1 MSIKLDKI
9 DKHILQVLQR
19 DGKIQNI
26 ELAKEV
32 GLSPSPCLRRV
43 RLLEES
49 GVITRYV
56 AVLDGS
62 MVDAG
67 LSLFARIWFRA
78 QDAETIEEFVKAI
91 KVLLAQ
97 GGLTEG
103 GQLARLD
110 AVDGLR
116 HQLGWGV
123 GSGRGGDLFMLAAFA
138 DHCHGLVFG
147 VCAGAQGQ
155 QGDTQQS
162 ARVVRCV
169 HVAC

>member
-67 LSLFARIWFRA
+67 LSLFARIWFKA
-78 QDAETIEEFVKAI
+78 QDAQTIEDFVKEI
-91 KVLLAQ
+91 KVLPEVVECHLMAGECDALIRIVTKDLATYRRFHADY
-97 GGLTEG
+97 LTQISSIQSIKTE
-103 GQLARLD
+103 
-110 AVDGLR
+110 VPMET
-116 HQLGWGV
+116 V
-123 GSGRGGDLFMLAAFA
+123 KVSFA
-138 DHCHGLVFG
+138 LPL
-147 VCAGAQGQ
+147 
-155 QGDTQQS
+155 
-162 ARVVRCV
+162 
-169 HVAC
+169 

>member
-56 AVLDGS
+56 AVLDGRK
-62 MVDAG
+62 VDAG

-91 KVLLAQ
+91 KVLPEVVECHLMAGECDALIRIVTKDLATYRRFHADY
-97 GGLTEG
+97 LTQIPSIQSIKTE
-103 GQLARLD
+103 
-110 AVDGLR
+110 VPMET
-116 HQLGWGV
+116 V
-123 GSGRGGDLFMLAAFA
+123 KVSFA
-138 DHCHGLVFG
+138 LPL
-147 VCAGAQGQ
+147 Q
-155 QGDTQQS
+155 
-162 ARVVRCV
+162 
-169 HVAC
+169 

>member
-67 LSLFARIWFRA
+67 LSLFARIWFKA
-78 QDAETIEEFVKAI
+78 QDAQTIEEFVKEI
-91 KVLLAQ
+91 KVLPEVVECHLMAGECDALIRIVTKDLATYRRFHADY
-97 GGLTEG
+97 LTQISSIQSIKTE
-103 GQLARLD
+103 
-110 AVDGLR
+110 VPMET
-116 HQLGWGV
+116 V
-123 GSGRGGDLFMLAAFA
+123 KVSFA
-138 DHCHGLVFG
+138 LPL
-147 VCAGAQGQ
+147 
-155 QGDTQQS
+155 
-162 ARVVRCV
+162 
-169 HVAC
+169 

>member
-78 QDAETIEEFVKAI
+78 QDAETIEEFVTAI
-91 KVLLAQ
+91 KVLPEVVECHLMAGECDALIRIVTKDLATYRRFHADY
-97 GGLTEG
+97 LTQIPSIQSIKTE
-103 GQLARLD
+103 
-110 AVDGLR
+110 VPMET
-116 HQLGWGV
+116 V
-123 GSGRGGDLFMLAAFA
+123 KVSFA
-138 DHCHGLVFG
+138 LPL
-147 VCAGAQGQ
+147 
-155 QGDTQQS
+155 
-162 ARVVRCV
+162 
-169 HVAC
+169 

>member
-91 KVLLAQ
+91 KVLPEVVECHLMAGECDALIRIVTKDLATYRRFHADY
-97 GGLTEG
+97 LTQIPSIQSIKTE
-103 GQLARLD
+103 
-110 AVDGLR
+110 VPMET
-116 HQLGWGV
+116 V
-123 GSGRGGDLFMLAAFA
+123 KVSFA
-138 DHCHGLVFG
+138 LPL
-147 VCAGAQGQ
+147 
-155 QGDTQQS
+155 
-162 ARVVRCV
+162 
-169 HVAC
+169 

>member
-49 GVITRYV
+49 GVITHYV

-62 MVDAG
+62 QVDAG
-67 LSLFARIWFRA
+67 LSLFARIWFKA

-91 KVLLAQ
+91 KVLPEVVECHLMAGECDALIRIVTKDLATYRRFHADY
-97 GGLTEG
+97 LTQIPSIQSIKTE
-103 GQLARLD
+103 
-110 AVDGLR
+110 VPMET
-116 HQLGWGV
+116 V
-123 GSGRGGDLFMLAAFA
+123 KVSFA
-138 DHCHGLVFG
+138 LPL
-147 VCAGAQGQ
+147 
-155 QGDTQQS
+155 
-162 ARVVRCV
+162 
-169 HVAC
+169 

>member
-62 MVDAG
+62 KVDAG
-67 LSLFARIWFRA
+67 LSLFARILFRA

-91 KVLLAQ
+91 KVLPEVVECHLMAGECDALIRIVTKDLATYRRFHADY
-97 GGLTEG
+97 LTQIPSIQSIKTE
-103 GQLARLD
+103 
-110 AVDGLR
+110 VPMET
-116 HQLGWGV
+116 V
-123 GSGRGGDLFMLAAFA
+123 KVSFA
-138 DHCHGLVFG
+138 LPL
-147 VCAGAQGQ
+147 Q
-155 QGDTQQS
+155 
-162 ARVVRCV
+162 
-169 HVAC
+169 

>member
-56 AVLDGS
+56 AVLDGGK
-62 MVDAG
+62 VDAG

-91 KVLLAQ
+91 KVLPEVVECHLMAGECDALIRIVTKDLATYRRFHADY
-97 GGLTEG
+97 LTQIPSIQSIKTE
-103 GQLARLD
+103 
-110 AVDGLR
+110 VPMET
-116 HQLGWGV
+116 V
-123 GSGRGGDLFMLAAFA
+123 KVSFA
-138 DHCHGLVFG
+138 LPL
-147 VCAGAQGQ
+147 
-155 QGDTQQS
+155 
-162 ARVVRCV
+162 
-169 HVAC
+169 

>member
-19 DGKIQNI
+19 DGKIKNI

-67 LSLFARIWFRA
+67 LSLFARILFRA

-91 KVLLAQ
+91 KVLPEVVECHLMAGECDALIRIVTKDLATYRRFHADY
-97 GGLTEG
+97 LTQIPSIQSIKTE
-103 GQLARLD
+103 
-110 AVDGLR
+110 VPMET
-116 HQLGWGV
+116 V
-123 GSGRGGDLFMLAAFA
+123 KVSFA
-138 DHCHGLVFG
+138 LPL
-147 VCAGAQGQ
+147 
-155 QGDTQQS
+155 
-162 ARVVRCV
+162 
-169 HVAC
+169 

>member
-62 MVDAG
+62 KVDAG

-91 KVLLAQ
+91 KVLPEVVECHLMAGECDALIRIVTKNLATYRRFHADY
-97 GGLTEG
+97 LTQIPSIQSIKTE
-103 GQLARLD
+103 
-110 AVDGLR
+110 VPMET
-116 HQLGWGV
+116 V
-123 GSGRGGDLFMLAAFA
+123 KVSFA
-138 DHCHGLVFG
+138 LPL
-147 VCAGAQGQ
+147 Q
-155 QGDTQQS
+155 
-162 ARVVRCV
+162 
-169 HVAC
+169 